1 MNKKQDPQFEM
12 SCEVQVPLET
22 YFGGREFVAE
32 KGMQIDFSIYGLY
45 GGGEG
50 SNFQNGHTR
59 TVGPDEFDSF
69 NEQHPANM
77 SKGVQSFKILPGVH
91 NLGYPSRKKT
101 IWWRANLDVSNKT
114 LSLSSTLNGW
124 GKCRWTGPHC
134 YAYINQLKLTFEVCE
149 S

>member
-1 MNKKQDPQFEM
+1 MLGRTVAILIVFSVVFAQSAYAQRLAEPVQSPISPTLIPTTPSEPNCYQVSQRVPYACIHVLHGGSKDAADGMNKNQSPQYKM

-69 NEQHPANM
+69 N
-77 SKGVQSFKILPGVH
+77 
-91 NLGYPSRKKT
+91 
-101 IWWRANLDVSNKT
+101 
-114 LSLSSTLNGW
+114 
-124 GKCRWTGPHC
+124 
-134 YAYINQLKLTFEVCE
+134 
-149 S
+149 